1 MRGPTNFHRQNQL
14 KYPIQGPGGASA
26 KTAARSRDTEPVHY
40 HMNITVK
47 DLLDAGMHFGHQKRR
62 WNPKSKP
69 YIFDHRQ
76 GVSIIDLEKTHKL
89 LEAAAKFVEEAV
101 AAGGDVL
108 IIGTKKQAQEIVR
121 EMATT
126 TNMPYCV
133 NRWMGGTLTNY
144 ATVKNSLEKY
154 RRWLR
159 METDGQLD
167 KLPKK
172 EASAIRREMARMHR
186 NFEGMLT
193 MMKLPQVMFVI
204 DTKLEHIAVAEANRV
219 EMPVV
224 ALVDTNSDP
233 TLAQY
238 PIPGNDD
245 AVKSVRLVADVILE
259 AIQNGLARRE
269 VKTAQRG
276 VAPIVRPEFQEV
288 QPEVTI
294 AADITVVEE
303 PEEAGATRPF
313 TRVRK
318 KPAVKGKTE

>member
-1 MRGPTNFHRQNQL
+1 
-14 KYPIQGPGGASA
+14 
-26 KTAARSRDTEPVHY
+26 
-40 HMNITVK
+40 MNITVK
-47 DLLDAGMHFGHQKRR
+47 DLLDAGVHFGHQKRR

-89 LEAAAKFVEEAV
+89 LESAAKFVEETV
-101 AAGGDVL
+101 AAGGDIL

-121 EMATT
+121 EMATS
-126 TNMPYCV
+126 TNMPFCV
-133 NRWMGGTLTNY
+133 SRWMGGTLTNY

-154 RRWLR
+154 RRFLR

-193 MMKLPQVMFVI
+193 MISLPTAMFVI
-204 DTKLEHIAVAEANRV
+204 DTKSEYIAVAEGNRINV
-219 EMPVV
+219 PII

-233 TLAQY
+233 SLIKY

-245 AVKSVRLVADVILE
+245 AVKSIRLIADVILE

-276 VAPIVRPEFQEV
+276 LTPIVRPEFQEV

-294 AADITVVEE
+294 AADIVVAEEEEE
-303 PEEAGATRPF
+303 PAAAAGARTFARKRKKAGATDEKLP
-313 TRVRK
+313 
-318 KPAVKGKTE
+318 E

>member
-1 MRGPTNFHRQNQL
+1 
-14 KYPIQGPGGASA
+14 
-26 KTAARSRDTEPVHY
+26 
-40 HMNITVK
+40 MNITVK
-47 DLLDAGMHFGHQKRR
+47 DLLDAGVHFGHQKRR

-76 GVSIIDLEKTHKL
+76 GVSIIDLEKTHKC
-89 LEAAAKFVEEAV
+89 LEAAARFVEEIV
-101 AAGGDVL
+101 AGGGDIL

-126 TNMPYCV
+126 TNMPFCV
-133 NRWMGGTLTNY
+133 SRWMGGTLTNY

-154 RRWLR
+154 RRFLR

-193 MMKLPQVMFVI
+193 MMALPAAMFVI
-204 DTKLEHIAVAEANRV
+204 DTNSEHIAVAEGNRV
-219 EMPVV
+219 SIPI
-224 ALVDTNSDP
+224 AGLVDTNSDP
-233 TLAQY
+233 SLTQY

-245 AVKSVRLVADVILE
+245 AVKSIRLVADVILE

-269 VKTAQRG
+269 TKTAQRG
-276 VAPIVRPEFQEV
+276 VVPIVRPEFQEV

-294 AADITVVEE
+294 ASDIVVAEDEE
-303 PEEAGATRPF
+303 EVVPAR
-313 TRVRK
+313 
-318 KPAVKGKTE
+318 PAVRARKPKAAPEKLAE

>member
-1 MRGPTNFHRQNQL
+1 
-14 KYPIQGPGGASA
+14 
-26 KTAARSRDTEPVHY
+26 
-40 HMNITVK
+40 MNITVK
-47 DLLDAGMHFGHQKRR
+47 DLLDAGVHFGHQKRR

-76 GVSIIDLEKTHKL
+76 GVSIIDLEKTHRL
-89 LEAAAKFVEEAV
+89 LESAARFVEETV
-101 AAGGDVL
+101 AAGGDIL
-108 IIGTKKQAQEIVR
+108 LIGTKKQAQEIVR
-121 EMATT
+121 EAATS

-133 NRWMGGTLTNY
+133 SRWMGGTLTNY

-154 RRWLR
+154 RRFLR

-193 MMKLPQVMFVI
+193 MTSLPVALFVI
-204 DTKLEHIAVAEANRV
+204 DTKTEYIAVAEGNRIGI
-219 EMPVV
+219 PIV

-233 TLAQY
+233 SLAKF

-245 AVKSVRLVADVILE
+245 AVKSIRLIADVILE

-269 VKTAQRG
+269 TKTAQRG
-276 VAPIVRPEFQEV
+276 IAPIVRPEFQEV

-294 AADITVVEE
+294 AADIVVAEDEE
-303 PEEAGATRPF
+303 EVGAAPRPF
-313 TRVRK
+313 VRRAK
-318 KPAVKGKTE
+318 RPAGDKAAEKPE

>member
-1 MRGPTNFHRQNQL
+1 VPANRILRFGAR
-14 KYPIQGPGGASA
+14 PGG
-26 KTAARSRDTEPVHY
+26 RDTEPVNT
-40 HMNITVK
+40 MNITVK
-47 DLLDAGMHFGHQKRR
+47 DLLDAGVHFGHQKRR

-76 GVSIIDLEKTHKL
+76 GVSIIDLEKTHRL
-89 LEAAAKFVEEAV
+89 LEAAVKFIEETV

-108 IIGTKKQAQEIVR
+108 LIGTKKQSQEIIR
-121 EMATT
+121 EAATA
-126 TNMPYCV
+126 TNMPFCV
-133 NRWMGGTLTNY
+133 SRWMGGTLTNY

-154 RRWLR
+154 RRFLR
-159 METDGQLD
+159 LETEGQLD

-186 NFEGMLT
+186 NFEGMLQMT
-193 MMKLPQVMFVI
+193 SLPAAMFVI
-204 DTKLEHIAVAEANRV
+204 DTKNEHIAVCEGNRV
-219 EMPVV
+219 EMPIV

-233 TLAQY
+233 SLVKY

-245 AVKSVRLVADVILE
+245 AVKSIRLITETILE

-276 VAPIVRPEFQEV
+276 VAPIIRPEFQEV

-294 AADITVVEE
+294 AADIVVAEGDEE
-303 PEEAGATRPF
+303 DAARPF
-313 TRVRK
+313 ARRRGK
-318 KPAVKGKTE
+318 KDAVADKPTE

>member
-1 MRGPTNFHRQNQL
+1 
-14 KYPIQGPGGASA
+14 
-26 KTAARSRDTEPVHY
+26 
-40 HMNITVK
+40 MNITVK
-47 DLLDAGMHFGHQKRR
+47 DLLDAGVHFGHQKRR

-76 GVSIIDLEKTHKL
+76 GVSIIDLEKTHRM
-89 LEAAAKFVEEAV
+89 LESAARFVEESV
-101 AAGGDVL
+101 AAGGDIL

-126 TNMPYCV
+126 TNMPFCV
-133 NRWMGGTLTNY
+133 SRWMGGTLTNY

-193 MMKLPQVMFVI
+193 MMKLPDAMFVI
-204 DTKLEHIAVAEANRV
+204 DTKSEHIAVAEGNRIGI
-219 EMPVV
+219 PIV

-233 TLAQY
+233 SLTQH

-245 AVKSVRLVADVILE
+245 AVKSIRLVADVILE

-276 VAPIVRPEFQEV
+276 LAPIVRPEFQEV

-294 AADITVVEE
+294 AADITVGEDEE
-303 PEEAGATRPF
+303 EVTGTALRPAPI
-313 TRVRK
+313 RRK
-318 KPAVKGKTE
+318 KKVDAAKPE